1 MKEFILFGVFVIFF
15 LVLGSFAYFSSTTNH
30 FSVSKITTITIAGDV
45 MLGRS
50 VMGHSMSI
58 KNPRYPFE
66 KIYPKIGT
74 ADLTFVNL
82 ENPIVK
88 NCPFVDSGFK
98 FCADP
103 KMIEGLLFAGIDI
116 VNLANNHIYNYG
128 KDGFEQTKEYLKM
141 NNIDYVGDGNFKVK
155 NINGTTFG
163 FLGFDF
169 VTKEPTDNDY
179 ILVKKSANQVDQLI
193 VGVHWG
199 NEYSANST
207 LHQKEIAKKLIENGA
222 DVIAGHHPHWVQEN
236 DHINGKPVYY
246 SLGNLVFDQMW
257 SDETR
262 KGLVVNLKF
271 TDGNLLNEEKIP
283 IYIKEFAQPQWAG
296 N

>member
-1 MKEFILFGVFVIFF
+1 
-15 LVLGSFAYFSSTTNH
+15 
-30 FSVSKITTITIAGDV
+30 
-45 MLGRS
+45 MLGRC
-50 VMGHSMSI
+50 VLGHSMSI
-58 KNPRYPFE
+58 KNPRYPVE

-116 VNLANNHIYNYG
+116 VNLANNHTYNYG

-179 ILVKKSANQVDQLI
+179 ILVKKSAYQVDQLI

-236 DHINGKPVYY
+236 DHISGKPVYY

>member
-1 MKEFILFGVFVIFF
+1 MKEFILFGIFVVFF
-15 LVLGSFAYFSSTTNH
+15 LVLSFIVYSSNSANH
-30 FSVSKITTITIAGDV
+30 KKPSTTTITIAGDV

-50 VMGHSMSI
+50 VMSHSMSI

-66 KIYPKIGT
+66 KIYPKIGN

-82 ENPIVK
+82 ENPVVK
-88 NCPFVDSGFK
+88 SCPFIDSGFK

-103 KMIEGLLFAGIDI
+103 KMVEGLVYAGIDI
-116 VNLANNHIYNYG
+116 VNLANNHTYNYG
-128 KDGFEQTKEYLKM
+128 RDGFEQTKEYLKK
-141 NNIDYVGDGNFKVK
+141 NRIDYVGDNNLVIRKV
-155 NINGTTFG
+155 NGYSFG

-169 VTKEPTDNDY
+169 VTKEPTDKDY
-179 ILVKKSANQVDQLI
+179 LLVRNSALSVDLLI

-207 LHQKEIAKKLIENGA
+207 SLQKEIAKILVENGA
-222 DVIAGHHPHWVQEN
+222 DVIAGHHPHWVQES
-236 DHINGKPVYY
+236 DHIIGKPVYY

-257 SDETR
+257 SEETR

-271 TDGNLLNEEKIP
+271 SDDKLQNEEKIP
-283 IYIKEFAQPQWAG
+283 TYIKEFAQPQWVG